1 MDGHRGKRDGRLAPG
16 RGAHCWGG
24 RCANWQRAGGR
35 MESARGGVLG
45 KSRGGLAKKSRIER
59 RSTWTLLRNKPPFA
73 PVIPCG
79 FSSVPRS
86 HKEP

>member
-1 MDGHRGKRDGRLAPG
+1 MDGRAQRKARRTAGTGE
-16 RGAHCWGG
+16 RGALLG
-24 RCANWQRAGGR
+24 RKVCELAAGGR